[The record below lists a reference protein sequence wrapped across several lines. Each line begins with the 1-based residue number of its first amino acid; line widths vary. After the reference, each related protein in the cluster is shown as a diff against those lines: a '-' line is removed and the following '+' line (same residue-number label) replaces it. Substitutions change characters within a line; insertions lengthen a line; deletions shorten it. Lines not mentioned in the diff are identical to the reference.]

1 MPSVRRA
8 RGAWSFSAEDRITS
22 VRPQLSGKRTTEP
35 PKDYQVIGY
44 RNQNEIEPI
53 ADPSE
58 TNQPGAQTGDIE
70 TLFKSLPVIKSL
82 KKPKFFFQ
90 ASPVRPKNVYGDEM
104 ETLEASE
111 NSAPISPE
119 RGRAGEGAVGGR

>member
-1 MPSVRRA
+1 MNLNCISLFIL
-8 RGAWSFSAEDRITS
+8 GILIDSAIGGLFRQDRVTS

-70 TLFKSLPVIKSL
+70 MLFKSLPVIKSL

-104 ETLEASE
+104 ETVYY
-111 NSAPISPE
+111 IDD
-119 RGRAGEGAVGGR
+119 